1 MEKYIGG
8 MTMETVEQ
16 VQSILTEGT
25 GRGQKSTR
33 VVKELLPLLIP
44 IVATEKRVAAGIFHA
59 IETVEQSWEFLFH
72 RLYLSDGG
80 ALVMEGFKAAVLA
93 HKDTLVEKQQ
103 TMDTTAQ
110 AESDEAEL
118 RRRIMME
125 FNEQLDQNML
135 SRMLRVMSGVQLPP
149 SA

>member
-1 MEKYIGG
+1 
-8 MTMETVEQ
+8 
-16 VQSILTEGT
+16 
-25 GRGQKSTR
+25 
-33 VVKELLPLLIP
+33 
-44 IVATEKRVAAGIFHA
+44 
-59 IETVEQSWEFLFH
+59 
-72 RLYLSDGG
+72 
-80 ALVMEGFKAAVLA
+80 MEGFKAAVLA

-135 SRMLRVMSGVQLPP
+135 SRMLRAMSGVQLPP